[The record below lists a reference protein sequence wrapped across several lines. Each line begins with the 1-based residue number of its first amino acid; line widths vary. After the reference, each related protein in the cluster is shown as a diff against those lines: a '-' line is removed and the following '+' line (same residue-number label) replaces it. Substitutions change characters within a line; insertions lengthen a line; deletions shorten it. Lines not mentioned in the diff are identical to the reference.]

1 LFREVFTM
9 FTLPAGSKPFLLG
22 ACAGALLMLWAG
34 FDGMGWKT
42 ASNAASLGKRQAD
55 EAVVSAL
62 ASICDANFR
71 KAANLPARLAALEK
85 VDRYSRGETVWKAGW
100 ATLPG
105 ATEPNQEVGRACA
118 ELIIP
123 PGKS

>member
-1 LFREVFTM
+1 M
-9 FTLPAGSKPFLLG
+9 FALPAGWKPFTLG
-22 ACAGALLMLWAG
+22 AFAGALLLLWAG
-34 FDGMGWKT
+34 FDGLGWKT
-42 ASNAASLGKRQAD
+42 ASNAERISKRQAD
-55 EAVVSAL
+55 AAVVSAL

-105 ATEPNQEVGRACA
+105 SAEPNREVGSACA
-118 ELIIP
+118 ELLIP

>member
-1 LFREVFTM
+1 M
-9 FTLPAGSKPFLLG
+9 FALPAGSKPFALG
-22 ACAGALLMLWAG
+22 AAAGALLMLWAG
-34 FDGMGWKT
+34 FDGLGWQT
-42 ASNAASLGKRQAD
+42 AGNTERLSKRQAD
-55 EAVVSAL
+55 AAVVSAL
-62 ASICDANFR
+62 ASICDANFK
-71 KAANLPARLAALEK
+71 KAANFPARLAALEK

-100 ATLPG
+100 ATVPG

>member
-1 LFREVFTM
+1 M
-9 FTLPAGSKPFLLG
+9 FALPAGWKPFTLG
-22 ACAGALLMLWAG
+22 AFAGALLLLWAG
-34 FDGMGWKT
+34 FDGLGWKT
-42 ASNAASLGKRQAD
+42 AGNAERMGKRQAD
-55 EAVVSAL
+55 AAVVSAL

-85 VDRYSRGETVWKAGW
+85 VDRYTRGETVWKAGW

-105 ATEPNQEVGRACA
+105 SSEPNHEVGSACA
-118 ELIIP
+118 ELLIP

>member
-1 LFREVFTM
+1 M
-9 FTLPAGSKPFLLG
+9 FALPAGWKPFALG
-22 ACAGALLMLWAG
+22 AFAGALLLLWAG
-34 FDGMGWKT
+34 FDGLGWKT
-42 ASNAASLGKRQAD
+42 AGNAERLGKRQAD
-55 EAVVSAL
+55 AAVVSVL

-85 VDRYSRGETVWKAGW
+85 VEPYSRGETVWKAGW